1 MSKERRKKFDG
12 EKLRVVLRAGT
23 INMAAD
29 ESATLKEGRRASFAE
44 RLAESG
50 KAVEPAD
57 RFEPEEM
64 GREREV
70 LRHRGEDASQA
81 LGWHRVNAVKR
92 PDTAIDCTGL

>member
-1 MSKERRKKFDG
+1 
-12 EKLRVVLRAGT
+12 
-23 INMAAD
+23 MAAD

-50 KAVEPAD
+50 KAVEPAE

-70 LRHRGEDASQA
+70 LRHRGEGASQA